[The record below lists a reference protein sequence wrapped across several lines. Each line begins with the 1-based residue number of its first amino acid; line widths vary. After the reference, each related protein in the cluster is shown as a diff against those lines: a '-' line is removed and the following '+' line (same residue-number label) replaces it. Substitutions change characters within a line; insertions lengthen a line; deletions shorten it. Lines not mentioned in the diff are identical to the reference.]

1 VADLVLVALLL
12 QATVA
17 QVADALV
24 TQVTTPQAEQVLLG
38 KVITAVQVTQPAE
51 IVPPH
56 QVLVVAQV
64 QLVAGIQ
71 RKVQLTAV

>member
-24 TQVTTPQAEQVLLG
+24 TQVTTPLAEQVLLG
-38 KVITAVQVTQPAE
+38 KVTMAVQVTQLVE

-64 QLVAGIQ
+64 Q
-71 RKVQLTAV
+71 